1 MAHGKDTPSLVA
13 AAMALDDELR
23 AFDELAREAKDQRM
37 NGQKSLSRTAAL
49 LSASLQA
56 RERIENG
63 VRNLVAEI
71 GGAQG
76 RQEASVQTLVDVAAH
91 LERRTKERD
100 DLLARFGGLGTSA
113 SRVNA
118 LAANLAARRQEGAAE
133 AEILDLLAEIQAQM
147 TGVAAEADALTEA
160 AERDGWPEIARQAEA
175 VRQQVNA
182 VKSKLAAAHRNIAAN
197 APS

>member
-100 DLLARFGGLGTSA
+100 DLLARFAGLGTSA
-113 SRVNA
+113 ARVNA
-118 LAANLAARRQEGAAE
+118 LAANLATRRQEGAAE